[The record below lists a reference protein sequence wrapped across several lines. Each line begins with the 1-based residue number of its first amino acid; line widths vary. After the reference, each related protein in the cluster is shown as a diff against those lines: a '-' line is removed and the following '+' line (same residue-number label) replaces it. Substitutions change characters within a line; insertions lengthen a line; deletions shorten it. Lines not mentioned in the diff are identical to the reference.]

1 MKQYKDIEYTLTRS
15 GRKKT
20 ISIFIERDGKVSVRA
35 PESLDMDKIEE
46 ILESKRLWIYKGLA
60 EWEDLNTRRVEREF
74 VAGESF
80 LYLGRN
86 YRLQIVTDQPK
97 PLILK
102 NGHFKIKR
110 GSLSKAEELFKTF
123 YREKG
128 TIKIKERINAYRGKM
143 GATPNQVRVM
153 ELKHR
158 WASCSAK
165 GNLNFHWKC
174 VQLPL
179 SVLDYVVVH
188 ELTHLIHKNHTKVF
202 WNQIDKVL
210 PDYQERKQWLKVN
223 GAGMGL

>member
-1 MKQYKDIEYTLTRS
+1 
-15 GRKKT
+15 
-20 ISIFIERDGKVSVRA
+20 
-35 PESLDMDKIEE
+35 
-46 ILESKRLWIYKGLA
+46 
-60 EWEDLNTRRVEREF
+60 
-74 VAGESF
+74 
-80 LYLGRN
+80 
-86 YRLQIVTDQPK
+86 
-97 PLILK
+97 
-102 NGHFKIKR
+102 
-110 GSLSKAEELFKTF
+110 
-123 YREKG
+123 
-128 TIKIKERINAYRGKM
+128 M